1 MSLILAIST
10 SSTLFEVMIGDDNS
24 KVLFSDSYVLSI
36 TDKKDISVLVS
47 ESLAKMNLTPQDIK
61 SIIVDV
67 GPGGTSLVR
76 TGVAFGNGLAYSLGI
91 PICPVLSVE
100 LVGIEVWEKYKLPV
114 IITVRSVKDSA
125 YVALYD
131 GKLKTMKYGIMT
143 EVVSDI
149 VADFSEFVVAGAHRD
164 KIIAEF
170 PSKKVHDSG
179 LLNGNPKYLIE
190 KHDSFKD
197 QYVSFPQFAHP
208 ITEQTTHIAGNTP
221 SV

>member
-10 SSTLFEVMIGDDNS
+10 SSTLFEVMIGDNS
-24 KVLFSDSYVLSI
+24 TVLFNDAYVLSI
-36 TDKKDISVLVS
+36 TDKKDISVLVA

-100 LVGIEVWEKYKLPV
+100 LVGIEVWEKYVLPV
-114 IITVRSVKDSA
+114 VITVKSVKDSA

-131 GKLKTMKYGIMT
+131 GKLKTVQYGIMT
-143 EVVSDI
+143 EVVGNLI
-149 VADFSEFVVAGAHRD
+149 ANCQEFVVAGAHRAQIITAFPD
-164 KIIAEF
+164 KKI
-170 PSKKVHDSG
+170 HDSG
-179 LLNGNPKYLIE
+179 VLNGSPKYLIE
-190 KHDSFKD
+190 KHDSFKEK
-197 QYVSFPQFAHP
+197 YVTFPQFAHP
-208 ITEQTTHIAGNTP
+208 ITEQTTHIAANTP